1 MQLNDTATDRTRAE
15 ALDDAADEAAEF
27 LKALANRTRL
37 MILCHL
43 VQGERSVGELAS
55 LLGRREAAVSQ
66 QLALLRR
73 DGLVRNRKRGQTV
86 FYRLGDPA
94 VARVIGVLYDV
105 FCADTG
111 R

>member
-1 MQLNDTATDRTRAE
+1 MAA
-15 ALDDAADEAAEF
+15 ALDSAADEATEF
-27 LKALANRTRL
+27 LKALANRNRL

-55 LLGRREAAVSQ
+55 LLDRREAAISQ

-73 DGLVRNRKRGQTV
+73 DGLVHNRKRGQTV

-94 VARVIGVLYDV
+94 VARVIGVLHEV
-105 FCADTG
+105 FCAG
-111 R
+111 AER